1 MERLFFP
8 EKDAYVNQH
17 THDTLHKLLDDDLNG
32 VYTVYNPPVVPFE
45 IIFDL
50 YTYSICTIQQLRYY
64 VNNGNASTQKYYI
77 VRRDTGER
85 VLIHSYTGGGW
96 IQAEQIV
103 NIPSNLQ
110 FNASFFII
118 QSQNGAD
125 FPNYLQMWGTQTA
138 RTLPPPA
145 IVPAPLWEKVGACVK
160 PWDIDFYMYPEK
172 GPVLQSLGLKRVRL
186 YNDYEVNHND
196 DGTWNINEFRQIN
209 SMQALKAAGIE
220 VQMCYLALPPAYPWP
235 PTGDKNN
242 VATYLQL
249 AQDVYYL
256 CLHNKNNG
264 EYFKYFELL
273 NEQDAWYHPDVN
285 YHFNGYQLAA
295 MYSMCYDGHKG
306 AYSGV
311 GLKASGTAAKFA
323 TGGVAEAE
331 PYLFYQML
339 EWCRANRGYKTD
351 GTVDLPF
358 DAYSFHCYSSL
369 GGQFEFS
376 NPGGT
381 PPEIGAA
388 PYFEKINTLR
398 RRYAWKTRIHVGE
411 GSGGDVSQSSPLRA
425 TAFGPY
431 DGNKVSAMWTVRFLL
446 ALAEHDIDAFA
457 YYRISQDFPDYAYD
471 NSPVQ
476 FNTMAL
482 VRSESGGVKQPDG
495 TYREQGMHRVIT
507 GDYFKQ
513 IAENLFNAGY
523 VFDSRISTTPNVL
536 KFTKPG
542 NNLYAIWA
550 TETMTVDLNVYG
562 QQPAFTENVG
572 FYDIGSIA
580 GTIKRF
586 KDDGSGVMTSQVFN
600 GGSIAYNSNPVLLIT
615 GDVPIPPAEFVANVP
630 ANVPTVVVA
639 RQTISF
645 QAAGLDVTNTR
656 IVYEVGSPIKSWA
669 PDRQVNAISGFEAE
683 KGYYLISKVDLDLR
697 QFLIPPIDPPGPL
710 L

>member
-8 EKDAYVNQH
+8 QEDAYFNQH
-17 THDTLHKLLDDDLNG
+17 THDALNKLLDDDLNG
-32 VYTVYNPPVVPFE
+32 VFTVYNPPVVPFE

-50 YTYSICTIQQLRYY
+50 YTYSICIIQQLRYY

-96 IQAEQIV
+96 IQAEQV
-103 NIPSNLQ
+103 FNIPSNLQ

-118 QSQNGAD
+118 QSQTGAD

-145 IVPAPLWEKVGACVK
+145 ITRSALSNLMGVDVK
-160 PWDIDFYMYPEK
+160 PWDINFTMFPEK
-172 GPVLQSLGLKRVRL
+172 GAVLYSLGIKRVRM
-186 YNDYEVNHND
+186 YNDYDINH
-196 DGTWNINEFRQIN
+196 DGTTWNMNEFGQVA
-209 SMQALKAAGIE
+209 SMQALKAGGVD
-220 VQMCYLALPPAYPWP
+220 VQMCYLALPTSYPWP

-249 AQDVYYL
+249 AQDVYTL

-264 EYFKYFELL
+264 EYFKVFELL
-273 NEQDAWYHPDVN
+273 NEQDAWYDPDAN
-285 YHFNGYQLAA
+285 HHFNGYQLAA
-295 MYSMCYDGHKG
+295 MCSICYDGHKG
-306 AYSGV
+306 AYPGV
-311 GLKASGTAAKFA
+311 GLKASGSAALFSS
-323 TGGVAEAE
+323 GGVAEGE
-331 PYLFYQML
+331 PYLFYQMV
-339 EWCRANRGYKTD
+339 EWARANRGYKPD
-351 GTVDLPF
+351 GTVDMPF
-358 DAYSFHCYSSL
+358 DIYSFHCYSSL
-369 GGQFEFS
+369 GGQFEFT

-388 PYFEKINTLR
+388 PYFKKLNTVR
-398 RRYAWKTRIHVGE
+398 RRYAWKTKIHIGE

-431 DGNKVSAMWTVRFLL
+431 DGNKVSAMWTVRYLL
-446 ALAEHDIDAFA
+446 ALAEHEIDAFA
-457 YYRISQDFPDYAYD
+457 YYRISQDYPDAAYD
-471 NSPVQ
+471 NSAVQ

-482 VRSESGGVKQPDG
+482 VRQESGGTSDNNVYTG
-495 TYREQGMHRVIT
+495 LGMHRVLT

-523 VFDSRISTTPNVL
+523 VFDERISTTPNVL
-536 KFTKPG
+536 KFSKPG
-542 NNLYAIWA
+542 NNLYVIWA

-562 QQPAFTENVG
+562 QQPAFSENVG
-572 FYDIGSIA
+572 FYNIGSIS
-580 GTIKRF
+580 GTVKRF
-586 KDDGSGVMTSQVFN
+586 KDDGSGVMTSEAFN

-656 IVYEVGSPIKSWA
+656 IVYEVGAPIRSWA

-697 QFLIPPIDPPGPL
+697 QLLIPPIDPPGPL